1 MANAVIPGGFR
12 PAFRSIA
19 MSKSKQTP
27 RIDPEESQIIQQV
40 KDGQT
45 DRFEI
50 LIEKYQPKVFATAR
64 KYARRESEI
73 EDIVQEI
80 FIKAFQKLHTYR
92 AEAPFEHWLMR
103 LAVRTCYD
111 FLRAHQKNR
120 ESNFSEITDDDV
132 SFLDRYISDPY
143 PTADCADAAKTLVHQ
158 ILRQL
163 SAPARM
169 VITLQEIEGKSIKE
183 IAALTGWSVSLV
195 KVRAFR
201 ARKEMRKLLEK
212 IDKSQY
218 L

>member
-1 MANAVIPGGFR
+1 
-12 PAFRSIA
+12 
-19 MSKSKQTP
+19 MSGSKGKS
-27 RIDPEESQIIQQV
+27 RLDPEEVALIQRI
-40 KDGQT
+40 KDGEVAC
-45 DRFEI
+45 FES
-50 LIEKYQPKVFATAR
+50 LIERYQPRIFATAR

-73 EDIVQEI
+73 EDIVQEV

-103 LAVRTCYD
+103 MAVRTCYD
-111 FLRAHQKNR
+111 FLRSHQKNR
-120 ESNFSEITDDDV
+120 ESHFSEITEEDS
-132 SFLDRYISDPY
+132 SFLDHYVSDPN
-143 PTADCADAAKTLVHQ
+143 PTPDDADAAKALIHRM
-158 ILRQL
+158 LEQL

-169 VITLQEIEGKSIKE
+169 VITLQEIEGKSVKE

-212 IDKSQY
+212 IDQSQY